1 MMNLLDAFA
10 YSVRSLRSSSLR
22 SVLTVIGVVVG
33 VITIVVIA
41 SISEGVQR
49 EITQQLESFK
59 PNMLI
64 IIPINLEGKGGM
76 TSFTGSIG
84 AARGKLYERD
94 AEAISAIPGVKS
106 IGRANY
112 GRVPITFRDKS
123 VIAPVY
129 AIDRSYYDQYSDYFK
144 MGEGRAFEDWERHVV
159 VLGNDAAKKMFGRR
173 EVSVGNVIKI
183 NDIDYRVV
191 GILEKI
197 GTSLSEQDDN
207 VIFVPFDDGDELFG
221 RQLAKNEIFMIS
233 VEAEEGADVQDIK
246 DAIEQ
251 KLIAYHKTTADE
263 KDFSVM
269 TADYIKEMVGSIL
282 SILNLSLLAVTVIA
296 SIVGGIGVANTMFM
310 AVLERTRE
318 IGVLK
323 AVGATERDI
332 TTMFIIESGIIGLL
346 GGAIGLLIGIGLLEV
361 AGLFA
366 VPFWVRLRV
375 IALAF
380 IFSAVISVVAGYV
393 PAKQAAALDPVEA
406 LRG

>member
-1 MMNLLDAFA
+1 MNLLDVFA

-22 SVLTVIGVVVG
+22 SMLTVIGVVVG

-59 PNMLI
+59 PNMMI
-64 IIPINLEGKGGM
+64 VIPINLEGSAR
-76 TSFTGSIG
+76 SFTGPIS
-84 AARGKLYERD
+84 AATGKLYQRD
-94 AEAISAIPGVKS
+94 AEAISAIPGVRS

-112 GRVPITFRDKS
+112 GRVPITFKDKG

-144 MGEGRAFEDWERHVV
+144 IGEGRMFEDWEKHVV
-159 VLGNDAAKKMFGRR
+159 VLGNDAAKKMFGRQ
-173 EVSVGNVIKI
+173 EVRVGNVIKI
-183 NDIDYRVV
+183 NGIDYRVV
-191 GILEKI
+191 GVLERI

-207 VIFVPFDDGDELFG
+207 VIFVPFDDGNELFG
-221 RQLAKNEIFMIS
+221 GQLAKNEIFMIS
-233 VEAEEGADVQDIK
+233 IEADEGADIQEIK
-246 DAIEQ
+246 EAIER

-269 TADYIKEMVGSIL
+269 TADYIKETVGSIL
-282 SILNLSLLAVTVIA
+282 SILNLSLLAVTIIA

-323 AVGATERDI
+323 AIGATERDI
-332 TTMFIIESGIIGLL
+332 TSMFIIESGIIGLL
-346 GGAIGLLIGIGLLEV
+346 GGVIGLLIGIGLLEV

-380 IFSAVISVVAGYV
+380 VFSAVISVVAGYV
-393 PAKQAAALDPVEA
+393 PARQAAKLDPVEA